1 MVKTNNLKIRSKC
14 PLSCS
19 LDIFGDKWSLLILR
33 DMIFE
38 KKNTF
43 KDFISSEEKIASN
56 ILSARLKK
64 LEKFGL
70 ISKNSN
76 IQNRKI
82 RIYKLTD
89 SGLELIPTIL
99 EITIWGKNNIKI
111 FNQKYQNILDSIKN
125 KQKLI
130 EKLQHEYLESFNKTL

>member
-1 MVKTNNLKIRSKC
+1 MLKTNNSKIRSKC

-56 ILSARLKK
+56 ILSSRLKK

-76 IQNRKI
+76 IQNRKTK
-82 RIYKLTD
+82 IYKLTD

-111 FNQKYQNILDSIKN
+111 FNQKYQNLLDSIKN

>member
-56 ILSARLKK
+56 ILSSRLKK

-76 IQNRKI
+76 IQNRKTK
-82 RIYKLTD
+82 IYKLTD

-111 FNQKYQNILDSIKN
+111 FNQKYQNLLDSIKN

-130 EKLQHEYLESFNKTL
+130 EKLQHEYLESFNKTI

>member
-1 MVKTNNLKIRSKC
+1 MLKTNNSKIRSKC

-43 KDFISSEEKIASN
+43 KDFISSEERIASN
-56 ILSARLKK
+56 ILSSRLKK

>member
-56 ILSARLKK
+56 ILSSRLKK

-76 IQNRKI
+76 IQNRKTK
-82 RIYKLTD
+82 IYKLTD
-89 SGLELIPTIL
+89 SGLELIPTIF

-111 FNQKYQNILDSIKN
+111 FNQKYQGLHNSIKN
-125 KQKLI
+125 KQKVI
-130 EKLQHEYLESFNKTL
+130 KKLQHEYLESFNKTI

>member
-56 ILSARLKK
+56 ILSSRLKK

-76 IQNRKI
+76 IQNRKTK
-82 RIYKLTD
+82 IYKLTD

-111 FNQKYQNILDSIKN
+111 FNQKYQNLLDSIKN

>member
-1 MVKTNNLKIRSKC
+1 MLEKNNLKFRSKC

-56 ILSARLKK
+56 ILASRLKN

-70 ISKNSN
+70 ISKNSSIKN
-76 IQNRKI
+76 KKTK
-82 RIYKLTD
+82 IYKLTD
-89 SGLELIPTIL
+89 SGLGLIPALL
-99 EITIWGKNNIKI
+99 EIVIWSKKNNKL
-111 FNQKYQNILDSIKN
+111 FNLKNHTILDSIENNN
-125 KQKLI
+125 KFI
-130 EKLQHEYLESFNKTL
+130 EKLKHEYLESFNKGL

>member
-56 ILSARLKK
+56 ILSSRLKK

-76 IQNRKI
+76 IQNRKTK
-82 RIYKLTD
+82 IYKLTD

-111 FNQKYQNILDSIKN
+111 FNQKYQNLLDSIKN

-130 EKLQHEYLESFNKTL
+130 EKLQHEYLESFNKAL

>member
-56 ILSARLKK
+56 ILSSRLKK
-64 LEKFGL
+64 LERFGL

-76 IQNRKI
+76 IQNRKA

-111 FNQKYQNILDSIKN
+111 FNQKYQNLLDSIKD

-130 EKLQHEYLESFNKTL
+130 EKLQHEYLESFNKAL

>member
-1 MVKTNNLKIRSKC
+1 MLEKNNLKFRSKC

-56 ILSARLKK
+56 ILSSRLKK

-76 IQNRKI
+76 IQNRKTK
-82 RIYKLTD
+82 IYKLTD

>member
-43 KDFISSEEKIASN
+43 KDFISSEERIASN
-56 ILSARLKK
+56 ILSSRLKK

-111 FNQKYQNILDSIKN
+111 FNQKYQNLLDSIKN

>member
-56 ILSARLKK
+56 ILSSRLKK